1 MTQRDHLL
9 SKMIIELLNE
19 IKSKKY
25 DSVIPKN
32 CVEDTLRKNKLTVDR
47 KQFSTYQTP
56 QAFKL
61 MYLKYLKKI
70 KNKPTDDFGVIEK
83 INNLKV
89 KFING
94 SKENIK
100 ITFFE
105 DIVCS

>member
-1 MTQRDHLL
+1 
-9 SKMIIELLNE
+9 
-19 IKSKKY
+19 
-25 DSVIPKN
+25 
-32 CVEDTLRKNKLTVDR
+32 
-47 KQFSTYQTP
+47 
-56 QAFKL
+56 

-100 ITFFE
+100 ITFLK
-105 DIVCS
+105 ILVCS